1 MYWRQVV
8 SQSPLTSVDSEAIV
22 KYKQGWRALNRLL
35 HEDKSFSGHEKNC
48 AFLNMGDG
56 QFASVSSVTGLDFDD
71 DSRAI
76 AICDWDFDGRLDFW
90 MTGRTAPRLR
100 LVRNLE
106 TTAGAFVAF
115 KLQGTGARTNR
126 DAIGARVEVV
136 LKNGDPSK
144 RLVKTIHAG
153 DAFLSQSSGW
163 LHFGLGAHADIAHV
177 IIDWPVRDD
186 QSKRRQTISG
196 IRPNGF
202 YLVQQGKHVA
212 EAWQPPKSRI
222 AMEPAVQIPAPE
234 ATPIRIVLPSRLPLP
249 EIHATSNSEVESENI
264 PLTGPLLV
272 NVWSATCPVCV
283 RELTEW
289 AAEADQFK
297 LHGLAL
303 LAINADAGNGDVQA
317 DAVMEKIGASI
328 PLAVATP
335 ASILA
340 IDYFQRAMLDR
351 WQPLPVPCSFLLDKH
366 GQVVVIYKGAID
378 SEQLWEDLALLD
390 LNPEQVREA
399 GAPFD
404 GQWLRSVPGGD
415 PTAVSKQMIDH
426 RSVNMAISYLGKF
439 IDANQ
444 DASSSRLADTHY
456 IRGVL
461 LESQKRF
468 PEAIAS
474 IRQSAKL
481 KPDDV
486 RAHSELARLLE
497 NSGKLAEAQT
507 AWMAAYKINRDNY
520 EVQHGLAMNLLRQKN
535 FKASVSLL
543 SRMLSKRPDD
553 AIAHFRLA
561 TAYRNLK
568 KWPEAKASYSRVLE
582 LRPDMILAANNLAWM
597 LATNP
602 DPALRDGARAVALAE
617 RACSATAFKAP
628 DLLDTLSVAYAE
640 NGQFRKAAEAAR
652 RAVKILQ
659 ANSRNTSETVQP
671 IIDRIKDFEANRPF
685 RDEG

>member
-48 AFLNMGDG
+48 AFLNLGDG
-56 QFASVSSVTGLDFDD
+56 QFASVSSVSGLDFDD

-76 AICDWDFDGRLDFW
+76 ATCDWDFDGRLDFW

-100 LVRNLE
+100 LVRNRE
-106 TTAGAFVAF
+106 TTAGAFVTF
-115 KLQGTGARTNR
+115 KLQGTDSKTNR

-136 LKNGDPSK
+136 LKNGDASK

-163 LHFGLGAHADIAHV
+163 LHFGLGVEADIANV
-177 IIDWPVRDD
+177 IIDWPSGDNS
-186 QSKRRQTISG
+186 SKRRQTING

-202 YLVQQGKHVA
+202 YLVRQGERVA

-222 AMEPAVQIPAPE
+222 AMEPALQTLKPE
-234 ATPIRIVLPSRLPLP
+234 AEPIRIVLPSRLPLP
-249 EIHATSNSEVESENI
+249 EVHAESKSDGESESI
-264 PLTGPLLV
+264 PLAGPLLV
-272 NVWSATCPVCV
+272 SVWSATCPVCV
-283 RELTEW
+283 GELTDW
-289 AAEADQFK
+289 AVEAKQFK
-297 LHGLAL
+297 RHGLAVM
-303 LAINADAGNGDVQA
+303 AINADAGYGDVQA
-317 DAVMEKIGASI
+317 SAVMDQIGPSI
-328 PLAVATP
+328 PFAVATP
-335 ASILA
+335 ESILA
-340 IDYFQRAMLDR
+340 LDYFQRAMLDR
-351 WQPLPVPCSFLLDKH
+351 WQPMPVPCSFLLDKD
-366 GQVVVIYKGAID
+366 GQVAVIYKGPVA
-378 SEQLWEDLALLD
+378 SQQLWEDMSLLD
-390 LNPEQVREA
+390 LTPEQVRAA

-426 RSVNMAISYLGKF
+426 RAVNMAISYLGKF

-444 DASSSRLADTHY
+444 DASPTRLADTHY

-468 PEAIAS
+468 SEAVAS
-474 IRQSAKL
+474 IRRSAEL
-481 KPDDV
+481 KPDDL

-497 NSGKLAEAQT
+497 KFGKLAEAQN
-507 AWMAAYKINRDNY
+507 AWMAAYRINRENH
-520 EVQHGLAMNLLRQKN
+520 EVQHGLATNLLRQKK

-543 SRMLSKRPDD
+543 SRMVSSRPED

-568 KWPEAKASYSRVLE
+568 RWSEAKASYSRALD

-602 DPALRDGARAVALAE
+602 DASLRDGTRAVSLAE
-617 RACSATAFKAP
+617 RACSATAFKDP
-628 DLLDTLSVAYAE
+628 HLLDTLSVAYAE
-640 NGQFRKAAEAAR
+640 DGQFGKAIEAAQ

-659 ANSRNTSETVQP
+659 ASSGSTTETVRP
-671 IIDRIKDFEANRPF
+671 LIDRIKDFKSNRPF
-685 RDEG
+685 RDPE